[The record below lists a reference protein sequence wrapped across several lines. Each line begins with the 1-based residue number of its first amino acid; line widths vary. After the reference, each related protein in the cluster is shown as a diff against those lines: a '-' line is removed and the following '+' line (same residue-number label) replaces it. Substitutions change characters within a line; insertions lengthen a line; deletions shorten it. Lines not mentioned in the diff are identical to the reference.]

1 MKKYFVIFGGGG
13 IRGIAY
19 CGAYNALIKNDVQ
32 ISGLAGSS
40 IGAVFAVLLS
50 LKYSGYEIFEIFSDT
65 GVGLF
70 TDLNFGVKNEIAV
83 SKGQKFYDWIKT
95 YIEQKFYGSSYKKG
109 QMPPVTFKDIEK
121 NLVIYAVD
129 LAKMQFKE
137 FSRRLTPDFEVAKA
151 VRASV
156 SMPGLFTPLIEDDMF
171 LVDGDLL
178 KSSPLWRMS
187 DTIKYTEDRILEFRL
202 EDTTPKENI
211 TNPIEYFNRVYN
223 AFCGFSTDYI
233 IDVYGKKDKFDYIKI
248 NTPDVSVVD
257 FLIPKTKK
265 QELFDIGYSTTDEYF
280 LDRLSE
286 KRKILYN
293 KYTKL
298 LEMFINFQKKFSKKD
313 YCASYV
319 ILCEIFVYLCEE
331 KLYIDASIYERIVE
345 FKNLY
350 FDSYIKSNILNFN
363 RGGLKKN
370 AENIH
375 NIMLEI
381 LKTLTV
387 KTEELNS

>member
-13 IRGIAY
+13 VRGIAY
-19 CGAYNALIKNDVQ
+19 CGAYNALLKNDVE

-50 LKYSGYEIFEIFSDT
+50 LGYKGDEIFDIFSDT
-65 GVGLF
+65 GFSLF
-70 TDLNFGVKNEIAV
+70 SDLNFGVKNDIAF

-95 YIEQKFYGSSYKKG
+95 YIEQKFYLSSYKKG

-129 LAKMQFKE
+129 LVKMEFKE
-137 FSRRLTPDFEVAKA
+137 FSKRLTPDFEVAKA

-156 SMPGLFTPLIEDDMF
+156 SMPGLFTPLVENNTF

-178 KSSPLWRMS
+178 KASPLWRIS
-187 DTIKYTEDRILEFRL
+187 DTILTTNDRILEYRL

-211 TNPIEYFNRVYN
+211 TNPIDYFNRVYN

-248 NTPDVSVVD
+248 NTPDISVVD
-257 FLIPKTKK
+257 FLISKAKK
-265 QELFDIGYSTTDEYF
+265 QELFDLGYKATDDYF
-280 LDRLSE
+280 QDILFE
-286 KRKILYN
+286 KRRKLYA
-293 KYTKL
+293 KYKEL
-298 LEMFINFQKKFSKKD
+298 LDMFLNFQKKFSKKD
-313 YCASYV
+313 YCSSYV
-319 ILCEIFVYLCEE
+319 ILCEVFVYLCEE
-331 KLYIDASIYERIVE
+331 KRYIDTPVYQKIID

-350 FDSYIKSNILNFN
+350 FDSYIKSSILNFN
-363 RGGLKKN
+363 RGGLKKDS
-370 AENIH
+370 AGIYD
-375 NIMLEI
+375 LLLDI
-381 LKTLTV
+381 LKILTV
-387 KTEELNS
+387 KTEELS